1 MSTTDWLVISGLL
14 VICILAGYAAWLWY
28 RIWRSRQQQAKLQQE
43 RNARLA
49 GDIRILAQGLLEGQL
64 PPIEGAIRIKVLL
77 DNYSGARPSDLDASV
92 FETLYEA
99 TAHIPTH
106 QAWKDLPLAQRQ
118 QHERQMEELE
128 QQYHDELHRA
138 AQSLKSGLQ

>member
-43 RNARLA
+43 RNTRLA
-49 GDIRILAQGLLEGQL
+49 GDLRILAQGLLAGQL

-92 FETLYEA
+92 FETLYDA

-128 QQYHDELHRA
+128 QQYQDELHRA

>member
-28 RIWRSRQQQAKLQQE
+28 RIWRSRQQQAMLQQE
-43 RNARLA
+43 RNTRLA
-49 GDIRILAQGLLEGQL
+49 GDLRILAQGLLAGQL

-92 FETLYEA
+92 FETLYDA

>member
-1 MSTTDWLVISGLL
+1 MNTTDWLVISGLL

-28 RIWRSRQQQAKLQQE
+28 RIWRNRQQQVKLQQE

-49 GDIRILAQGLLEGQL
+49 GDLRILAQGLLEGQL

-77 DNYSGARPSDLDASV
+77 DNYSGPRPPGLDASV
-92 FETLYEA
+92 FETVYDA

-118 QHERQMEELE
+118 QHERQMEGLE

-138 AQSLKSGLQ
+138 AQSLKAGLQ

>member
-28 RIWRSRQQQAKLQQE
+28 RIWRTRQQQAKLQQE

-92 FETLYEA
+92 FETLYDA